1 LSLVKRGRS
10 EKSYPTPGRIRSSAE
25 GADAIFA
32 APPIGK
38 PARRVHARGIP
49 AGTPRPAV
57 ERHVM
62 SNVFRL
68 AHERVRPPETARGN
82 APDAHGDHVLA
93 DLLRMLGAN
102 LSELRHVEPLPVMV
116 RPTPTG
122 EALFHEGALAE
133 AMYFVRA
140 GTFKIVR
147 TAEDGYEQVLGFA
160 GRAEVLGFDA
170 IAGGVHPNAAV
181 ALEDSSA
188 FVLRLRDFFTLGQRL
203 PALDTLVHRA
213 SSSALASR
221 GELADVMAAV
231 AAEVRLARF
240 LLQRSKRMAACGQ
253 SPRRFHLRMSRRDI
267 ASYLGVAHETVSRSF
282 GTLVRWGLV
291 RVDNREIELLEMPAL
306 RLLALN
312 TRRPGEEFAG
322 PAPASRQLA

>member
-240 LLQRSKRMAACGQ
+240 LLQRSKRMAG
-253 SPRRFHLRMSRRDI
+253 RDI